1 MTGDYAV
8 LHVSLVFKNAPMD
21 GLVTT
26 KQLLPK
32 DDHVMP
38 VLDLILIE
46 PHGMTVQ
53 QLALAIS
60 SSDKELIHIV

>member
-8 LHVSLVFKNAPMD
+8 LHVSLVFKNVPMD

-26 KQLLPK
+26 KQLLPR

-46 PHGMTVQ
+46 PHGMAVQ

-60 SSDKELIHIV
+60 SSEKELIHVA